1 MERAQKRTNAIELEV
16 QVMNGISSKG
26 QLEAAR
32 HVGVDRCQISR
43 WISGKDSMLSKFCRL
58 LEFAEIEKPENI
70 LAIAG
75 NEAREIATTL
85 RMMRLLL
92 NPKKQKSPR
101 QGGDSEQQI
110 TLNF

>member
-58 LEFAEIEKPENI
+58 LEFAEVDRSGNI

-92 NPKKQKSPR
+92 NPQKQKSPR
-101 QGGDSEQQI
+101 LGGDSEQQI
-110 TLNF
+110 TMSF

>member
-26 QLEAAR
+26 QLEAAK

-85 RMMRLLL
+85 RMMRLLI
-92 NPKKQKSPR
+92 NPQKQKAPALTEA
-101 QGGDSEQQI
+101 SEQQI
-110 TLNF
+110 TMSF

>member
-26 QLEAAR
+26 QLEAAK

-85 RMMRLLL
+85 RLMRLML
-92 NPKKQKSPR
+92 NPSKVKVPAAVT
-101 QGGDSEQQI
+101 GEDNQI
-110 TLNF
+110 TMEF

>member
-58 LEFAEIEKPENI
+58 LEFAEVDRSGNI

-85 RMMRLLL
+85 RMMRLLI
-92 NPKKQKSPR
+92 NPQKQKAPR
-101 QGGDSEQQI
+101 LGGDSEQQI
-110 TLNF
+110 TMSF

>member
-26 QLEAAR
+26 QLEAAK

-85 RMMRLLL
+85 RMMRLLI
-92 NPKKQKSPR
+92 NPKKQKPLAATK
-101 QGGDSEQQI
+101 GSEQQMTI
-110 TLNF
+110 DF